1 MKKKF
6 FTNYDLK
13 ELKPKLSLI
22 IEDEDDDAFK
32 THFSQIFFAKHDDR
46 VTGYLRNES
55 FKLWVYD
62 SEAAGSTGI
71 FYPTIKGN
79 LIPRSQGTEIQFSS
93 KMNVIGRTVFLT
105 FNLILSFGILTEIVI
120 QETNELKYLIP
131 RALMG
136 MFLLGLVSTAPLLLY
151 FRTLRIRKTHLIN
164 ELKLSHQR

>member
-1 MKKKF
+1 M
-6 FTNYDLK
+6 
-13 ELKPKLSLI
+13 
-22 IEDEDDDAFK
+22 
-32 THFSQIFFAKHDDR
+32 
-46 VTGYLRNES
+46 
-55 FKLWVYD
+55 
-62 SEAAGSTGI
+62 
-71 FYPTIKGN
+71 
-79 LIPRSQGTEIQFSS
+79 IPRSQGTEIQFSS